1 MKLSNSPP
9 VRVVARTI
17 GCLLFA
23 FAFSGCASIEL
34 LPRSSPDVPVVPPYG
49 LIYTQFSAPIDHDF
63 SNNGAPTP
71 TGDSLK
77 RGTSGSNFV
86 MIWPISSLISV
97 GVGDVSVE
105 AAAEDGNISK
115 VYYADYDHL
124 NILMIFSRTKITA
137 YGE

>member
-1 MKLSNSPP
+1 
-9 VRVVARTI
+9 
-17 GCLLFA
+17 
-23 FAFSGCASIEL
+23 
-34 LPRSSPDVPVVPPYG
+34 
-49 LIYTQFSAPIDHDF
+49 
-63 SNNGAPTP
+63 
-71 TGDSLK
+71 
-77 RGTSGSNFV
+77 

>member
-49 LIYTQFSAPIDHDF
+49 PHPPGIPS
-63 SNNGAPTP
+63 SGA
-71 TGDSLK
+71 L
-77 RGTSGSNFV
+77 RGRTS
-86 MIWPISSLISV
+86 
-97 GVGDVSVE
+97 
-105 AAAEDGNISK
+105 
-115 VYYADYDHL
+115 
-124 NILMIFSRTKITA
+124 
-137 YGE
+137 